1 MRTVSKQV
9 KFVIVS
15 AILICIVITVYT
27 LRPKQEVIKIGISSG
42 SRWDVPNSSADNAF
56 DDAIEQFEKKHK
68 RVKIIYES
76 GIRKKDYEEWLSD
89 KLLNGQS
96 PDVYMVP
103 DNDFYRLVNQGALV
117 DLTGYLSED
126 QKKDFY
132 PVALETAKVKRNL
145 YALPIEANPVM
156 MCVNTDLLKKEN
168 INIPNNNWTLEDFI
182 KICKQLKKNN
192 HGYYGVSG
200 YTWKYALAAYGGSL
214 NGEDGNILIDSPSM
228 YKALSFISDI
238 KQIEPDKNVLQKD
251 FDEGKVAFFPMTL
264 AQYRTYKPY
273 PYKVMKYS
281 KLKWIC
287 IPLPTSS
294 SKIKATPV
302 KTTLMGVSKT
312 SRHKEIAK
320 EFVKFLSTDTDVQQ
334 NFMNQSQGSSVL
346 KKVVKNKGSQNKALG
361 DKIGTGILTLNQLD
375 NMLNNSVSDFTFS
388 CDRRKFERIDYLINL
403 SIEKETTDSSL
414 PSIQEEIN
422 RKW

>member
-42 SRWDVPNSSADNAF
+42 SRWDVPNSSVDNAF

-132 PVALETAKVKRNL
+132 PVA
-145 YALPIEANPVM
+145 
-156 MCVNTDLLKKEN
+156 
-168 INIPNNNWTLEDFI
+168 
-182 KICKQLKKNN
+182 
-192 HGYYGVSG
+192 
-200 YTWKYALAAYGGSL
+200 
-214 NGEDGNILIDSPSM
+214 
-228 YKALSFISDI
+228 
-238 KQIEPDKNVLQKD
+238 
-251 FDEGKVAFFPMTL
+251 
-264 AQYRTYKPY
+264 
-273 PYKVMKYS
+273 
-281 KLKWIC
+281 
-287 IPLPTSS
+287 
-294 SKIKATPV
+294 
-302 KTTLMGVSKT
+302 
-312 SRHKEIAK
+312 
-320 EFVKFLSTDTDVQQ
+320 
-334 NFMNQSQGSSVL
+334 
-346 KKVVKNKGSQNKALG
+346 
-361 DKIGTGILTLNQLD
+361 
-375 NMLNNSVSDFTFS
+375 
-388 CDRRKFERIDYLINL
+388 
-403 SIEKETTDSSL
+403 
-414 PSIQEEIN
+414 
-422 RKW
+422 